1 MILAGRINANIMQA
15 IGQIAETEWNS
26 GLAEVIAYRDA
37 VLVAQRRLCAYCK
50 RRVYRNEVGFRE
62 LDHILPKAQNP
73 RKKLNGVRASSND
86 KKYRRHTTGY
96 PQFMYNPENLVIA
109 CKRCNGFKGSY
120 DALADRSQYP
130 VNYPAL
136 SNQFEWIH
144 PYHDEW
150 SLHIKLV
157 ATFLYAAVDASPKGT
172 AVIHAC
178 GLDKAEELTK
188 RLFEDYVDESEE
200 LVDGMMA
207 LIHSREPF
215 DTREAA
221 ERFARVYGK
230 DPEAIRTC
238 LIDLQAAK
246 AGGSEVL
253 ARALDTVSIELGEAG
268 RAILPVAV
276 AAAQGDGAVV

>member
-15 IGQIAETEWNS
+15 VGQITETEWKS
-26 GLAEVIAYRDA
+26 GLAEVVAYRDA
-37 VLVAQRRLCAYCK
+37 VLIAQGRLCAYCQ
-50 RRVYRNEVGFRE
+50 RPVHRNEVGFRE

-73 RKKLNGVRASSND
+73 RKKLNQLRASSND
-86 KKYRRHTTGY
+86 KKYRRHTAGY
-96 PQFMYNPENLVIA
+96 SHFMYNAENLVIA

-130 VNYPAL
+130 ANYPTL
-136 SNQFEWIH
+136 STQFEWIH

-150 SLHIKLV
+150 SHHIELI
-157 ATFLYAAVDASPKGT
+157 ATFLYAAVDASPKGA

-178 GLDKAEELTK
+178 GLDRAEELTK

-200 LVDGMMA
+200 LVDGMLG

-221 ERFARVYGK
+221 ERFALVYGK
-230 DPEAIRTC
+230 DAEAIRTC
-238 LIDLQAAK
+238 LIDLQAAR

-253 ARALDTVSIELGEAG
+253 ARVLDAVSMELGESG

-276 AAAQGDGAVV
+276 AAVQGDGAVV